1 MVWIYFHRALPC
13 AIYFAPSGLKLIPI
27 PSLLKKRRAIREPP
41 FFQSFPF
48 SNLIREGEL
57 KGVSEN

>member
-1 MVWIYFHRALPC
+1 VSPFQGLKWFGFIFT
-13 AIYFAPSGLKLIPI
+13 GLKLIPI

-41 FFQSFPF
+41 FFQSFPL
-48 SNLIREGEL
+48 SNSIREGEL